1 MVPALHLMSETLKSP
16 IRGQNSGHVISLDQ
30 SEVSIQVMDI
40 PCEVAKFH
48 RGIVTLLKIG
58 KILLVTIHV
67 FQY

>member
-16 IRGQNSGHVISLDQ
+16 IRGQNLGHVISLDQ
-30 SEVSIQVMDI
+30 SEVSIKVI